1 MLTILNQHIRS
12 KTGIFLILASSS
24 DLPSEAVIFGLITDL
39 DLADDAVVFAETTED
54 FAGALE
60 SLSEEAESL
69 GLRVSLDQDQG
80 SGVQ

>member
-1 MLTILNQHIRS
+1 M
-12 KTGIFLILASSS
+12 ASSS